1 MNKLTTFI
9 LLVLTLSFNNS
20 FSQHNFKIELGGGY
34 VDNTIPGD
42 LLRHWD
48 KGWLVNLTGS
58 MRLVDKFDFTATL
71 VYQNLKFNASNV
83 GITSPAIVGIR
94 HKIEGT
100 NSQVFQALVGIRAV
114 MSKGFVH
121 PFLSLKGGVLFID
134 QGKVLI
140 TRWMEPTPEDSH
152 IYPYIGSGGDYVKG
166 IASMGLGVML
176 ELITNLNLVVEG
188 NYTLIIIRQ
197 SNSLSSLTTS
207 LQYSF

>member
-1 MNKLTTFI
+1 M
-9 LLVLTLSFNNS
+9 
-20 FSQHNFKIELGGGY
+20 
-34 VDNTIPGD
+34 
-42 LLRHWD
+42 RHWD
-48 KGWLVNLTGS
+48 TGWLVNLTGS
-58 MRLVDKFDFTATL
+58 MRLVDKFDFTASL

-83 GITSPAIVGIR
+83 GIASLAIVGIR

-121 PFLSLKGGVLFID
+121 PFLSLKGGVIYVD
-134 QGKVLI
+134 QGNIIV
-140 TRWMEPTPEDSH
+140 TNWMEPLPDEIHT
-152 IYPYIGSGGDYVKG
+152 YPYRGSGGNYVKG
-166 IASMGLGVML
+166 IASMGFGLML

-197 SNSLSSLTTS
+197 SNTLSSLTTS